1 MGTVF
6 KKQVTKPLP
15 TGAETFVRKGERF
28 ARWKVKGKTRTA
40 RLTTG
45 QDGSA
50 RIIIESGKWFAK
62 YRDGGNG
69 ERSPAA

>member
-50 RIIIESGKWFAK
+50 RIIESGKWFAK